1 MQRASLVNVQEG
13 LRQSMAI
20 LERAQSKVRRG
31 LQIIGVGYAANY
43 VIFKFMLSYY
53 LNRYYMLY

>member
-1 MQRASLVNVQEG
+1 MNVQEG
-13 LRQSMAI
+13 MRQSMAI